1 MRLVSFE
8 QIRSSKEFKEFA
20 KQHKELTLAKKLEL
34 FVKQTYLGRI

>member
-20 KQHKELTLAKKLEL
+20 RQHKDLPLSKKLEL
-34 FVKQTYLGRI
+34 FVKQAYLGRI